1 MRESRTSG
9 STSGVRRRS
18 MDELV
23 RHRQP
28 KGSATD
34 MLILNHRAASRLYRV
49 RAIAGQTLFSNFLD
63 PAAGDELF
71 QRFVLAKI
79 FGTIDEILGYRSGK
93 SKVLQH
99 HLNSL
104 IRDSGNRLE

>member
-34 MLILNHRAASRLYRV
+34 MLILNHRAASRLYRM
-49 RAIAGQTLFSNFLD
+49 RALERRAFQSEDVDLEFNVQSSNV
-63 PAAGDELF
+63 
-71 QRFVLAKI
+71 QRF
-79 FGTIDEILGYRSGK
+79 G
-93 SKVLQH
+93 
-99 HLNSL
+99 
-104 IRDSGNRLE
+104 GN

>member
-34 MLILNHRAASRLYRV
+34 MLILNHRAASRLY
-49 RAIAGQTLFSNFLD
+49 QPEED
-63 PAAGDELF
+63 D
-71 QRFVLAKI
+71 
-79 FGTIDEILGYRSGK
+79 
-93 SKVLQH
+93 
-99 HLNSL
+99 
-104 IRDSGNRLE
+104 DSGSIASTSAPVQNVQVVQNVPAPTFVSPASAEDEGWGLND